1 MSINESEV
9 NKLLPEARTLV
20 NKIVEKNMAD
30 GFLFSAGT
38 DTQIIAYEVV
48 KYKPDIPCLT
58 LAFKHGQPKKSFR
71 LASYSIKNIYRM
83 AFLI

>member
-38 DTQIIAYEVV
+38 DTQIIAYEAV
-48 KYKPDIPCLT
+48 KYKPDIPC
-58 LAFKHGQPKKSFR
+58 PP
-71 LASYSIKNIYRM
+71 
-83 AFLI
+83 